1 MRCLHSLPANTFV
14 CCYTGEILLNEDAEA
29 QGAQHGDAYLIDMD
43 FLEVWGTTHSKLGYE
58 EEAEVVAGGEE
69 VEVDGEATPLIP
81 VPWEEC
87 IFPPGYDIEELFRII
102 KEEDLKKE
110 REKEKEKEK
119 GKEKER
125 RNEKEKEKEKEQE
138 KEKEKEKE
146 RGKEETET
154 KEGQSFNTRR
164 YYGEV
169 DPYVTNAQFFGN
181 VGRFINV
188 RTCPLPSISH
198 HTTHHPHHA
207 PPHHQHPLPP
217 PPTTTTYSLPYY
229 FFLAFM

>member
-1 MRCLHSLPANTFV
+1 
-14 CCYTGEILLNEDAEA
+14 
-29 QGAQHGDAYLIDMD
+29 
-43 FLEVWGTTHSKLGYE
+43 
-58 EEAEVVAGGEE
+58 VVAGGEE

-138 KEKEKEKE
+138 KEKEKEKQ

-188 RTCPLPSISH
+188 RTWPLPSISLTTPPTPTT
-198 HTTHHPHHA
+198 HTTTTT
-207 PPHHQHPLPP
+207 
-217 PPTTTTYSLPYY
+217 PPTTTTTYY
-229 FFLAFM
+229 FFKHSCDPNLLKQQVFMEHHDVRFPQLSFFTARWIAPMTELTWNYGYSLDSVPGKSLPCSCGASNCSGRLY